1 MILDLAMI
9 WALILAIGVF
19 VYVALDGFDLGV
31 GILFPLMRDEQERD
45 SAIGAIAPVWD
56 GNETWLVLGGGG
68 LLAVFPLAYA
78 VIFPALYV
86 PLIAMLLA
94 LVFRGVAFE
103 YRVHSGSHKRFW
115 DWAFFGGS
123 LVAAFAQGI
132 ALGAWLQ
139 GIEVVDRAYAG
150 GWWDWVSP
158 FSVATGLALVCGYT
172 LLGATWLNLKT
183 EGLLNERMRELVFPL
198 AAATVAFILAVS
210 LWTPL
215 LDARYSD
222 RWFSWPTMLYALPV
236 PLFVG
241 VTVLVLW
248 NALRQGWELT
258 AFLAAEMLFLLCYI
272 GLGISVWPD
281 IVPTSVTIHEAAG
294 PDKSL
299 GFLLVGAVVLV
310 PLILF
315 YTASAYWIF
324 RGKVK
329 DGGYH
334 H

>member
-1 MILDLAMI
+1 MSIDLAMI
-9 WALILAIGVF
+9 WALILAVGVF
-19 VYVALDGFDLGV
+19 AYVALDGFDLGV

-45 SAIGAIAPVWD
+45 TAIGAIAPVWD

-68 LLAVFPLAYA
+68 LLAVFPLAYS

-103 YRVHSGSHKRFW
+103 YRTHSGSHKRFW

-123 LVAAFAQGI
+123 LTAAMAQGI

-139 GIEVVDRAYAG
+139 GIEVSGRAYAG
-150 GWWDWVSP
+150 GWWDWLSP
-158 FSVATGLALVCGYT
+158 FSIATGLALICGYA

-183 EGLLNERMRELVFPL
+183 EGPLNERARQIVTPL
-198 AAATVAFILAVS
+198 TAATIAFIVAVS
-210 LWTPL
+210 LWTPF
-215 LDARYSD
+215 LDPRYSD

-236 PLFVG
+236 PVLVAL
-241 VTVLVLW
+241 TVLSLW
-248 NALRQGWELT
+248 RALGQGRELQ
-258 AFLAAEMLFLLCYI
+258 AFLSAEALFLLCYI
-272 GLGISVWPD
+272 GLGVSVWPD
-281 IVPTSVTIHEAAG
+281 IVPTQITIQEAAG

-310 PLILF
+310 PLILV